1 MTSYLIN
8 ERIRLRA
15 LEPEDIDF
23 LYAVENDPAHWIV
36 SGVTEPYSR
45 YTLRRYIET
54 SQNDLYADRQL
65 RLMIVD
71 LEDGHQI
78 GAVDLSDYDPY
89 HQRAAVGIVV
99 EASSRCLSYG
109 TQALDL
115 LCEYSFGYLHLHQ
128 LYAYVASDN
137 VASLSLFHKCGFVCS
152 GELKDW
158 LNTSVRI
165 YQSVYLLQKISSY

>member
-1 MTSYLIN
+1 MSYLIN
-8 ERIRLRA
+8 EQICLRA
-15 LEPEDIDF
+15 VEPEDLDF
-23 LYAVENDPAHWIV
+23 MYAVENDPRHWMV

-54 SQNDLYADRQL
+54 TQNDLYADRQL
-65 RLMIVD
+65 RLVIVN
-71 LEDGHQI
+71 LQSGHQI

-89 HQRAAVGIVV
+89 HQRAAVGIVI
-99 EASSRCLSYG
+99 EASSRCQSYG
-109 TQALDL
+109 TQTLNL

-137 VASLSLFHKCGFVCS
+137 VPSLSLFRKCGFEDC

-158 LNTSVRI
+158 LRTSAQS
-165 YQSVYLLQKISSY
+165 YESVYILQKISPY